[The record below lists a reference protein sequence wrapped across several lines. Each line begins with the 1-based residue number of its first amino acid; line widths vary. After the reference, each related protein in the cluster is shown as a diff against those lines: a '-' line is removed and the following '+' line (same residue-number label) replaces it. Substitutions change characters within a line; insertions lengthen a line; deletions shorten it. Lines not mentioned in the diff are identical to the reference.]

1 MVAIVGRP
9 TDGMFDVD
17 GSKMTAV
24 ILFSA
29 MHGAVDEAVADPA
42 KKDRDRL
49 FKSVKNLCL
58 RAVVAN
64 RE

>member
-17 GSKMTAV
+17 DPKMMAV
-24 ILFSA
+24 MLFSA
-29 MHGAVDEAVADPA
+29 THGAVADPA
-42 KKDRDRL
+42 KTDRDRL

-58 RAVVAN
+58 RAIVAN
-64 RE
+64 RD